1 MVGSMKMKMRRNG
14 VRIAAAGSG
23 AVATRAVLKKQRAHR
38 VRSVVA
44 SAAYVSFSPP

>member
-1 MVGSMKMKMRRNG
+1 MKMKMRRNG
-14 VRIAAAGSG
+14 VRIAAAGSGNSG